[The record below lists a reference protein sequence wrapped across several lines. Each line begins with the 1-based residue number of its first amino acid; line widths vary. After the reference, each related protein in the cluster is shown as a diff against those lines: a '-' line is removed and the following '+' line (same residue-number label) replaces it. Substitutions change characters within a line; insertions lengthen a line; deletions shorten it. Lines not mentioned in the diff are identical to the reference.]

1 MITVY
6 KHIEEELVS
15 DCTVSD
21 ATKGS
26 WVNLVNP
33 DPDELSLI
41 NILTEIPTDVLK
53 TALDM
58 EERSHVELEDN
69 YIFVVINIPAIRG
82 NDMYDT
88 VPLGIFLTPDFF
100 ITVCLEESE
109 VLYPFISNQLSTFY
123 TYKKTRFLFQILYRT
138 ATMFLRY
145 LQQINRRTDDIEVQL
160 RHTTKNK
167 DFFQLLELQKSMT
180 YFTSALRTNGTVMER
195 LLRLRGHSTYRHLLK
210 MYEEDEDLLED
221 VIIENKQAI
230 EMVEMYSNILMNMMN
245 TMRRGLA
252 TTAMSLVCLM
262 AGTMNT
268 LAATDAGT
276 ELVSQIDAAAG
287 EETNGIST
295 EAAQTPSGP
304 ASDPE
309 LIRKQTNA
317 AAEEAADTNAS
328 EAEVAAFSNESAQ
341 VEAENAD
348 EAAMTENTD
357 TNAAAEAQEAEA
369 PAEIYAGRFTTTA
382 YCSCRRCCR
391 GGKNRTKSGTIP
403 QAGHTI
409 SADLRV
415 FPLGTKLRI
424 NGVVYTVEDS
434 GSGIRG
440 NKLDIFFNSHS
451 QALQYGK
458 RSADVYIVR

>member
-1 MITVY
+1 M
-6 KHIEEELVS
+6 
-15 DCTVSD
+15 
-21 ATKGS
+21 
-26 WVNLVNP
+26 
-33 DPDELSLI
+33 
-41 NILTEIPTDVLK
+41 
-53 TALDM
+53 
-58 EERSHVELEDN
+58 
-69 YIFVVINIPAIRG
+69 RG
-82 NDMYDT
+82 
-88 VPLGIFLTPDFF
+88 
-100 ITVCLEESE
+100 
-109 VLYPFISNQLSTFY
+109 FY
-123 TYKKTRFLFQILYRT
+123 
-138 ATMFLRY
+138 
-145 LQQINRRTDDIEVQL
+145 
-160 RHTTKNK
+160 
-167 DFFQLLELQKSMT
+167 
-180 YFTSALRTNGTVMER
+180 
-195 LLRLRGHSTYRHLLK
+195 
-210 MYEEDEDLLED
+210 
-221 VIIENKQAI
+221 
-230 EMVEMYSNILMNMMN
+230 LMNMMN

-268 LAATDAGT
+268 LAATNAGT

-287 EETNGIST
+287 EETNGTST

-341 VEAENAD
+341 AEAENAD

-382 YCSCRRCCR
+382 YCCR

>member
-1 MITVY
+1 
-6 KHIEEELVS
+6 
-15 DCTVSD
+15 
-21 ATKGS
+21 
-26 WVNLVNP
+26 
-33 DPDELSLI
+33 
-41 NILTEIPTDVLK
+41 
-53 TALDM
+53 
-58 EERSHVELEDN
+58 
-69 YIFVVINIPAIRG
+69 
-82 NDMYDT
+82 
-88 VPLGIFLTPDFF
+88 
-100 ITVCLEESE
+100 
-109 VLYPFISNQLSTFY
+109 
-123 TYKKTRFLFQILYRT
+123 
-138 ATMFLRY
+138 
-145 LQQINRRTDDIEVQL
+145 
-160 RHTTKNK
+160 
-167 DFFQLLELQKSMT
+167 
-180 YFTSALRTNGTVMER
+180 
-195 LLRLRGHSTYRHLLK
+195 
-210 MYEEDEDLLED
+210 
-221 VIIENKQAI
+221 
-230 EMVEMYSNILMNMMN
+230 MNMMN

-287 EETNGIST
+287 EDTNGTST
-295 EAAQTPSGP
+295 EASQTPSGP

-317 AAEEAADTNAS
+317 AAEEAADTTLPRQKS
-328 EAEVAAFSNESAQ
+328 LHFNESAQ
-341 VEAENAD
+341 AEAENAD

>member
-1 MITVY
+1 
-6 KHIEEELVS
+6 
-15 DCTVSD
+15 
-21 ATKGS
+21 
-26 WVNLVNP
+26 
-33 DPDELSLI
+33 
-41 NILTEIPTDVLK
+41 
-53 TALDM
+53 
-58 EERSHVELEDN
+58 
-69 YIFVVINIPAIRG
+69 
-82 NDMYDT
+82 
-88 VPLGIFLTPDFF
+88 
-100 ITVCLEESE
+100 
-109 VLYPFISNQLSTFY
+109 
-123 TYKKTRFLFQILYRT
+123 
-138 ATMFLRY
+138 
-145 LQQINRRTDDIEVQL
+145 
-160 RHTTKNK
+160 
-167 DFFQLLELQKSMT
+167 
-180 YFTSALRTNGTVMER
+180 
-195 LLRLRGHSTYRHLLK
+195 
-210 MYEEDEDLLED
+210 
-221 VIIENKQAI
+221 
-230 EMVEMYSNILMNMMN
+230 MNMMN

-341 VEAENAD
+341 VEAENAG

-391 GGKNRTKSGTIP
+391 GGKNRTNSGTIP

-415 FPLGTKLRI
+415 FPLGTIPLRTAAAASAETNWTSSSI
-424 NGVVYTVEDS
+424 PTVRHCSMEREAPMSILSDNYIDFKQKRVLQIENLS
-434 GSGIRG
+434 PARP
-440 NKLDIFFNSHS
+440 FFYNS
-451 QALQYGK
+451 YFT
-458 RSADVYIVR
+458 

>member
-1 MITVY
+1 
-6 KHIEEELVS
+6 
-15 DCTVSD
+15 
-21 ATKGS
+21 
-26 WVNLVNP
+26 
-33 DPDELSLI
+33 
-41 NILTEIPTDVLK
+41 
-53 TALDM
+53 
-58 EERSHVELEDN
+58 
-69 YIFVVINIPAIRG
+69 
-82 NDMYDT
+82 
-88 VPLGIFLTPDFF
+88 
-100 ITVCLEESE
+100 
-109 VLYPFISNQLSTFY
+109 
-123 TYKKTRFLFQILYRT
+123 
-138 ATMFLRY
+138 
-145 LQQINRRTDDIEVQL
+145 
-160 RHTTKNK
+160 
-167 DFFQLLELQKSMT
+167 
-180 YFTSALRTNGTVMER
+180 
-195 LLRLRGHSTYRHLLK
+195 
-210 MYEEDEDLLED
+210 
-221 VIIENKQAI
+221 
-230 EMVEMYSNILMNMMN
+230 MNMMN

-287 EETNGIST
+287 EETNGTST

-369 PAEIYAGRFTTTA
+369 PAEIYAGRFTTTT

>member
-1 MITVY
+1 
-6 KHIEEELVS
+6 
-15 DCTVSD
+15 
-21 ATKGS
+21 
-26 WVNLVNP
+26 
-33 DPDELSLI
+33 
-41 NILTEIPTDVLK
+41 
-53 TALDM
+53 
-58 EERSHVELEDN
+58 
-69 YIFVVINIPAIRG
+69 
-82 NDMYDT
+82 
-88 VPLGIFLTPDFF
+88 
-100 ITVCLEESE
+100 
-109 VLYPFISNQLSTFY
+109 
-123 TYKKTRFLFQILYRT
+123 
-138 ATMFLRY
+138 
-145 LQQINRRTDDIEVQL
+145 
-160 RHTTKNK
+160 
-167 DFFQLLELQKSMT
+167 
-180 YFTSALRTNGTVMER
+180 
-195 LLRLRGHSTYRHLLK
+195 
-210 MYEEDEDLLED
+210 
-221 VIIENKQAI
+221 
-230 EMVEMYSNILMNMMN
+230 MNMMN

-287 EETNGIST
+287 EETNGTST

-317 AAEEAADTNAS
+317 AAEEAADTNSS

-341 VEAENAD
+341 AEAENAD

-415 FPLGTKLRI
+415 FPPGTKLRI

-451 QALQYGK
+451 QAPANIIGKKKRRCLYWSNNYINFKQKRVLQIENLLPARLLYN
-458 RSADVYIVR
+458 SYL

>member
-1 MITVY
+1 M
-6 KHIEEELVS
+6 
-15 DCTVSD
+15 
-21 ATKGS
+21 
-26 WVNLVNP
+26 
-33 DPDELSLI
+33 
-41 NILTEIPTDVLK
+41 
-53 TALDM
+53 
-58 EERSHVELEDN
+58 
-69 YIFVVINIPAIRG
+69 RG
-82 NDMYDT
+82 
-88 VPLGIFLTPDFF
+88 
-100 ITVCLEESE
+100 
-109 VLYPFISNQLSTFY
+109 FY
-123 TYKKTRFLFQILYRT
+123 
-138 ATMFLRY
+138 
-145 LQQINRRTDDIEVQL
+145 
-160 RHTTKNK
+160 
-167 DFFQLLELQKSMT
+167 
-180 YFTSALRTNGTVMER
+180 
-195 LLRLRGHSTYRHLLK
+195 
-210 MYEEDEDLLED
+210 
-221 VIIENKQAI
+221 
-230 EMVEMYSNILMNMMN
+230 LMNMMN

-287 EETNGIST
+287 EETNGTST

-341 VEAENAD
+341 AEAENAD

-357 TNAAAEAQEAEA
+357 
-369 PAEIYAGRFTTTA
+369 
-382 YCSCRRCCR
+382 
-391 GGKNRTKSGTIP
+391 TKSGTIP

>member
-1 MITVY
+1 
-6 KHIEEELVS
+6 
-15 DCTVSD
+15 
-21 ATKGS
+21 
-26 WVNLVNP
+26 
-33 DPDELSLI
+33 
-41 NILTEIPTDVLK
+41 
-53 TALDM
+53 
-58 EERSHVELEDN
+58 
-69 YIFVVINIPAIRG
+69 
-82 NDMYDT
+82 
-88 VPLGIFLTPDFF
+88 
-100 ITVCLEESE
+100 
-109 VLYPFISNQLSTFY
+109 
-123 TYKKTRFLFQILYRT
+123 
-138 ATMFLRY
+138 
-145 LQQINRRTDDIEVQL
+145 
-160 RHTTKNK
+160 
-167 DFFQLLELQKSMT
+167 
-180 YFTSALRTNGTVMER
+180 
-195 LLRLRGHSTYRHLLK
+195 
-210 MYEEDEDLLED
+210 
-221 VIIENKQAI
+221 
-230 EMVEMYSNILMNMMN
+230 MNMMN

-287 EETNGIST
+287 EETNGTST

-309 LIRKQTNA
+309 LIRKNTNA
-317 AAEEAADTNAS
+317 AAEEVADTNAS
-328 EAEVAAFSNESAQ
+328 EAEVAAQA
-341 VEAENAD
+341 EAENAD

>member
-1 MITVY
+1 
-6 KHIEEELVS
+6 
-15 DCTVSD
+15 
-21 ATKGS
+21 
-26 WVNLVNP
+26 
-33 DPDELSLI
+33 
-41 NILTEIPTDVLK
+41 
-53 TALDM
+53 
-58 EERSHVELEDN
+58 
-69 YIFVVINIPAIRG
+69 
-82 NDMYDT
+82 
-88 VPLGIFLTPDFF
+88 
-100 ITVCLEESE
+100 
-109 VLYPFISNQLSTFY
+109 
-123 TYKKTRFLFQILYRT
+123 
-138 ATMFLRY
+138 
-145 LQQINRRTDDIEVQL
+145 
-160 RHTTKNK
+160 
-167 DFFQLLELQKSMT
+167 
-180 YFTSALRTNGTVMER
+180 
-195 LLRLRGHSTYRHLLK
+195 
-210 MYEEDEDLLED
+210 
-221 VIIENKQAI
+221 
-230 EMVEMYSNILMNMMN
+230 MNMMN

-287 EETNGIST
+287 EETNGTST

-341 VEAENAD
+341 MEAENAD

-440 NKLDIFFNSHS
+440 NKLDIFFNSNS

>member
-1 MITVY
+1 
-6 KHIEEELVS
+6 
-15 DCTVSD
+15 
-21 ATKGS
+21 
-26 WVNLVNP
+26 
-33 DPDELSLI
+33 
-41 NILTEIPTDVLK
+41 
-53 TALDM
+53 
-58 EERSHVELEDN
+58 
-69 YIFVVINIPAIRG
+69 
-82 NDMYDT
+82 
-88 VPLGIFLTPDFF
+88 
-100 ITVCLEESE
+100 
-109 VLYPFISNQLSTFY
+109 
-123 TYKKTRFLFQILYRT
+123 
-138 ATMFLRY
+138 
-145 LQQINRRTDDIEVQL
+145 
-160 RHTTKNK
+160 
-167 DFFQLLELQKSMT
+167 
-180 YFTSALRTNGTVMER
+180 
-195 LLRLRGHSTYRHLLK
+195 
-210 MYEEDEDLLED
+210 
-221 VIIENKQAI
+221 
-230 EMVEMYSNILMNMMN
+230 MNMMN

-287 EETNGIST
+287 EETNGTST

-341 VEAENAD
+341 AEAENAD

-403 QAGHTI
+403 CA
-409 SADLRV
+409 
-415 FPLGTKLRI
+415 
-424 NGVVYTVEDS
+424 Y
-434 GSGIRG
+434 
-440 NKLDIFFNSHS
+440 SHS
-451 QALQYGK
+451 ELNSASTALSIPLRTAAAASAETNWTSSSIPTVRHCSMEREAPMSILSDNYIDFKQK
-458 RSADVYIVR
+458 RVLQVENLSPARPFFYNSYFT

>member
-1 MITVY
+1 
-6 KHIEEELVS
+6 
-15 DCTVSD
+15 
-21 ATKGS
+21 
-26 WVNLVNP
+26 
-33 DPDELSLI
+33 
-41 NILTEIPTDVLK
+41 
-53 TALDM
+53 
-58 EERSHVELEDN
+58 
-69 YIFVVINIPAIRG
+69 
-82 NDMYDT
+82 
-88 VPLGIFLTPDFF
+88 
-100 ITVCLEESE
+100 
-109 VLYPFISNQLSTFY
+109 
-123 TYKKTRFLFQILYRT
+123 
-138 ATMFLRY
+138 
-145 LQQINRRTDDIEVQL
+145 
-160 RHTTKNK
+160 
-167 DFFQLLELQKSMT
+167 
-180 YFTSALRTNGTVMER
+180 
-195 LLRLRGHSTYRHLLK
+195 
-210 MYEEDEDLLED
+210 
-221 VIIENKQAI
+221 
-230 EMVEMYSNILMNMMN
+230 MNMMN

-287 EETNGIST
+287 EETNGASA

-309 LIRKQTNA
+309 LIGKQTNS

-341 VEAENAD
+341 TEAENASC
-348 EAAMTENTD
+348 ASATTENTD
-357 TNAAAEAQEAEA
+357 TNAVAEAQEAEA

-391 GGKNRTKSGTIP
+391 GGKNRTKSGTVP

>member
-1 MITVY
+1 
-6 KHIEEELVS
+6 
-15 DCTVSD
+15 
-21 ATKGS
+21 
-26 WVNLVNP
+26 
-33 DPDELSLI
+33 
-41 NILTEIPTDVLK
+41 
-53 TALDM
+53 
-58 EERSHVELEDN
+58 
-69 YIFVVINIPAIRG
+69 
-82 NDMYDT
+82 
-88 VPLGIFLTPDFF
+88 
-100 ITVCLEESE
+100 
-109 VLYPFISNQLSTFY
+109 
-123 TYKKTRFLFQILYRT
+123 
-138 ATMFLRY
+138 
-145 LQQINRRTDDIEVQL
+145 
-160 RHTTKNK
+160 
-167 DFFQLLELQKSMT
+167 
-180 YFTSALRTNGTVMER
+180 
-195 LLRLRGHSTYRHLLK
+195 
-210 MYEEDEDLLED
+210 
-221 VIIENKQAI
+221 
-230 EMVEMYSNILMNMMN
+230 MNMMN

-328 EAEVAAFSNESAQ
+328 
-341 VEAENAD
+341 
-348 EAAMTENTD
+348 
-357 TNAAAEAQEAEA
+357 EAQEAEA

>member
-1 MITVY
+1 
-6 KHIEEELVS
+6 
-15 DCTVSD
+15 
-21 ATKGS
+21 
-26 WVNLVNP
+26 
-33 DPDELSLI
+33 
-41 NILTEIPTDVLK
+41 
-53 TALDM
+53 
-58 EERSHVELEDN
+58 
-69 YIFVVINIPAIRG
+69 
-82 NDMYDT
+82 
-88 VPLGIFLTPDFF
+88 
-100 ITVCLEESE
+100 
-109 VLYPFISNQLSTFY
+109 
-123 TYKKTRFLFQILYRT
+123 
-138 ATMFLRY
+138 
-145 LQQINRRTDDIEVQL
+145 
-160 RHTTKNK
+160 
-167 DFFQLLELQKSMT
+167 
-180 YFTSALRTNGTVMER
+180 
-195 LLRLRGHSTYRHLLK
+195 
-210 MYEEDEDLLED
+210 
-221 VIIENKQAI
+221 
-230 EMVEMYSNILMNMMN
+230 MNMMN

-276 ELVSQIDAAAG
+276 ELVSQIAAAAG
-287 EETNGIST
+287 EETNGTST

-309 LIRKQTNA
+309 LIRKNTNA
-317 AAEEAADTNAS
+317 AAEEVADTNAS
-328 EAEVAAFSNESAQ
+328 EAEVAAFSNESTQA
-341 VEAENAD
+341 EAENAD
-348 EAAMTENTD
+348 EAAITENTD
-357 TNAAAEAQEAEA
+357 TNTAAEA

>member
-1 MITVY
+1 
-6 KHIEEELVS
+6 
-15 DCTVSD
+15 
-21 ATKGS
+21 
-26 WVNLVNP
+26 
-33 DPDELSLI
+33 
-41 NILTEIPTDVLK
+41 
-53 TALDM
+53 
-58 EERSHVELEDN
+58 
-69 YIFVVINIPAIRG
+69 
-82 NDMYDT
+82 
-88 VPLGIFLTPDFF
+88 
-100 ITVCLEESE
+100 
-109 VLYPFISNQLSTFY
+109 
-123 TYKKTRFLFQILYRT
+123 
-138 ATMFLRY
+138 
-145 LQQINRRTDDIEVQL
+145 
-160 RHTTKNK
+160 
-167 DFFQLLELQKSMT
+167 
-180 YFTSALRTNGTVMER
+180 
-195 LLRLRGHSTYRHLLK
+195 
-210 MYEEDEDLLED
+210 
-221 VIIENKQAI
+221 
-230 EMVEMYSNILMNMMN
+230 MNMMN

-252 TTAMSLVCLM
+252 TTAMSLFCLM

-287 EETNGIST
+287 EETNGTST

-304 ASDPE
+304 
-309 LIRKQTNA
+309 
-317 AAEEAADTNAS
+317 AS

-348 EAAMTENTD
+348 KAAMTENTD